1 VKLEATDHPQLR
13 VIMEFI
19 RARTGLVFPPSRQ
32 EDAEACVRKAM
43 EGANIDDSQR
53 FVQLLDADES
63 IFDELIASLTV
74 SETYFFREPQQ
85 FEFIRLQILPELQRA
100 RQSGGGLRFWSAGCA
115 SGEEA
120 YSLAI
125 LLEQE
130 RLAQR
135 ATILATDISGPVLT
149 MARRASYNSW
159 SFRGNSVDAMAQYF
173 HRRNGHFLLR
183 DSFRHQ
189 VAFRSLNLAVDNYP
203 SLATGTLNIDVIL
216 CRNVLIY
223 FDRDTVAR
231 IARRLFA
238 ALAEGGWLI
247 TGPSDPPL
255 WDHAPFETKVTEA
268 GVFYRRSPQVA
279 SLPSCREPASSA
291 CRASCRV
298 TDDETWATNGVATK
312 SVQVVPQAAPARA
325 LSLDKFDRELPPSM
339 QSLNDVAAN
348 VSSIR
353 LLADGGELHRAAAE
367 AAAAIQVQPLAAE
380 LHYIRAIILAALG
393 QYDEA
398 SASLRR
404 VIYLDPSLAVAHFTL
419 GSILWR
425 SGAEAETRRCYR
437 NALALCT
444 ERPPQELLQLSEG
457 ETAGRMA
464 EAARNQLALIDS
476 DRETMP

>member
-1 VKLEATDHPQLR
+1 VKLETTDHPRLL
-13 VIMEFI
+13 VVMEFV

-32 EDAEACVRKAM
+32 QDAEACVRKAM
-43 EGANIDDSQR
+43 EGANIDDAQQ

-63 IFDELIASLTV
+63 IFDKLITSLTV
-74 SETYFFREPQQ
+74 SETYFFRDPQQ
-85 FEFIRLQILPELQRA
+85 FEFIRLQILPELQRE
-100 RQSGGGLRFWSAGCA
+100 RQLGGCLRFWSAGCA

-135 ATILATDISGPVLT
+135 ASILATDISGAALT
-149 MARRASYNSW
+149 MARKAAYNSW
-159 SFRGNSVDAMAQYF
+159 SLRGNSMDAMAQYF
-173 HRRNGHFLLR
+173 HRRNGRFLLGDR
-183 DSFRHQ
+183 FRHR
-189 VAFRSLNLAVDNYP
+189 VAFRSLNLAVENYP
-203 SLATGTLNIDVIL
+203 SLATGTLDTDLIL

-223 FDRDTVAR
+223 FDQHTVAR
-231 IARRLFA
+231 VARRLFA
-238 ALAEGGWLI
+238 ALAAGGWLI

-255 WDHAPFETKVTEA
+255 WDYAPFEPKVTEA

-279 SLPSCREPASSA
+279 SLPSCREPASSPYHGS
-291 CRASCRV
+291 RRV
-298 TDDETWATNGVATK
+298 MDDESLAAKGAATK
-312 SVQVVPQAAPARA
+312 PVQVLPQATPERA
-325 LSLDKFDRELPPSM
+325 LSPDKFDRELRPSM
-339 QSLNDVAAN
+339 ESSNDVAAH

-353 LLADGGELHRAAAE
+353 VLADAGDLQHAAEE

-380 LHYIRAIILAALG
+380 LHYMRAIILAALG
-393 QYDEA
+393 QCDEA

-425 SGAEAETRRCYR
+425 SGAVAEARRCYR
-437 NALALCT
+437 NALALCA
-444 ERPPQELLQLSEG
+444 ERPPQALLQLSEG

-464 EAARNQLALIDS
+464 EAARNQLALIDD
-476 DRETMP
+476 DRETIP